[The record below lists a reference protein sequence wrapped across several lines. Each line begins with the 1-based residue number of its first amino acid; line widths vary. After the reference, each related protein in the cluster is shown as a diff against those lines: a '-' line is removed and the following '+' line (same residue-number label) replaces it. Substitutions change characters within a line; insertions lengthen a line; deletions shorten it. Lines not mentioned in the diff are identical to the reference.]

1 MTILKTEGLSR
12 VYHQGEIDV
21 RALKDCSFSVE
32 KGEFVA
38 VVGASGSGKSTLL
51 NLCGGLDRPTGGKV
65 FVGEMEL
72 YKNSDERLAEIRRR
86 KIGFIFQNYQLV
98 PIMTAYENLVM
109 PTLLDKRK
117 IEREYVEE
125 LAEAL
130 GITDRLHHFPSQLSG
145 GQQQRVA
152 IGRALV
158 NHPELI
164 LADEPTGNLDK
175 ESAEEVMKLLVSTIK
190 RFDGTLVMITHEP
203 EIAKRADRIFRIDDG
218 VLTEEEK
225 NGAN

>member
-1 MTILKTEGLSR
+1 MTVLRTEGLSR
-12 VYHQGEIDV
+12 VYHQGDVDV
-21 RALKDCSFSVE
+21 RALKECSFSVE

-51 NLCGGLDRPTGGKV
+51 NLCGGLDRPTGGGV
-65 FVGEMEL
+65 FLGEEEL
-72 YKNSDERLAEIRRR
+72 YKNSDEKLAEIRRK

-109 PTLLDKRK
+109 PALLDKRK
-117 IEREYVEE
+117 IEKEYVEE
-125 LAEAL
+125 LAKAL
-130 GITDRLHHFPSQLSG
+130 GISDRLHHFPSQLSG

-175 ESAEEVMKLLVSTIK
+175 ESAEEVIRLLISTIK

-203 EIAKRADRIFRIDDG
+203 VIAEKADRIFRIDDG
-218 VLTEEEK
+218 VLTEESK
-225 NGAN
+225 GAVA

>member
-1 MTILKTEGLSR
+1 MSILRTEGLSR
-12 VYHQGEIDV
+12 VYHQGDVDV
-21 RALKDCSFSVE
+21 RALRDCSFSVE

-65 FVGEMEL
+65 FIGEEEL
-72 YKNSDERLAEIRRR
+72 YKNSDEKLAEIRRR
-86 KIGFIFQNYQLV
+86 KIGFIFQNYQLI

-117 IEREYVEE
+117 IEKEYVDE

-130 GITDRLHHFPSQLSG
+130 GITERLHHFPSQLSG

-175 ESAEEVMKLLVSTIK
+175 EAAEEVIQLLISTIK
-190 RFDGTLVMITHEP
+190 RFDGTLVMITHAP
-203 EIAKRADRIFRIDDG
+203 EIAKRADRVFRIDDG
-218 VLTEEEK
+218 ILIEE
-225 NGAN
+225 

>member
-1 MTILKTEGLSR
+1 MSILRTEGLSR
-12 VYHQGEIDV
+12 VYHQGDVDV
-21 RALKDCSFSVE
+21 RALRDCSFSVE

-38 VVGASGSGKSTLL
+38 IVGASGSGKSTLL

-65 FVGEMEL
+65 FIGEEEL
-72 YKNSDERLAEIRRR
+72 YKNSDEKLAEIRRR
-86 KIGFIFQNYQLV
+86 KIGFIFQNYQLM
-98 PIMTAYENLVM
+98 PIMTAYENMVM

-117 IEREYVEE
+117 IEKEYVEE

-175 ESAEEVMKLLVSTIK
+175 EAAEEVMQLLQSTIK

-203 EIAKRADRIFRIDDG
+203 EIAKRADRIFRIDNG
-218 VLTEEEK
+218 VLTEE
-225 NGAN
+225 

>member
-1 MTILKTEGLSR
+1 MTVLRTEGLSR
-12 VYHQGEIDV
+12 VYHQGDVDV
-21 RALKDCSFSVE
+21 RALKECSFSVE

-51 NLCGGLDRPTGGKV
+51 NLCGGLDRPTGGSV
-65 FVGEMEL
+65 FLGEEEL
-72 YKNSDERLAEIRRR
+72 YQNSDEKLAEIRRR

-117 IEREYVEE
+117 IEKEYVDE

-130 GITDRLHHFPSQLSG
+130 GISDRLHHFPSQLSG

-175 ESAEEVMKLLVSTIK
+175 ESSEEVIRLLISTIK

-203 EIAKRADRIFRIDDG
+203 AIAEKADRIFRIDDG
-218 VLTEEEK
+218 VLTEESK
-225 NGAN
+225 GAVA

>member
-1 MTILKTEGLSR
+1 MTILRTEGLSR

-72 YKNSDERLAEIRRR
+72 YKNSDEKLAEIRRR

-117 IEREYVEE
+117 IERDYVEE

-218 VLTEEEK
+218 VLTEEER

>member
-1 MTILKTEGLSR
+1 MSILRTEGLSR
-12 VYHQGEIDV
+12 VYHQGDVDV
-21 RALKDCSFSVE
+21 RALRDCSFSVE

-65 FVGEMEL
+65 FIGEEEL
-72 YKNSDERLAEIRRR
+72 YKNSDEKLAEIRRR
-86 KIGFIFQNYQLV
+86 KIGFIFQNYQLI

-117 IEREYVEE
+117 IEKEYVDE

-130 GITDRLHHFPSQLSG
+130 GITERLQHFPSQLSG

-175 ESAEEVMKLLVSTIK
+175 EAAEEVIQLLVSTIK
-190 RFDGTLVMITHEP
+190 RFDGTLVMITHAP
-203 EIAKRADRIFRIDDG
+203 EIAKRADRVFRIDDG
-218 VLTEEEK
+218 ILIEE
-225 NGAN
+225 

>member
-1 MTILKTEGLSR
+1 MSILRTEGLSR
-12 VYHQGEIDV
+12 VYHQGDVDV
-21 RALKDCSFSVE
+21 RALRDCSFSVE

-38 VVGASGSGKSTLL
+38 IVGASGSGKSTLL

-65 FVGEMEL
+65 FIGEEEL
-72 YKNSDERLAEIRRR
+72 YKNSDEKLAEIRRR
-86 KIGFIFQNYQLV
+86 KIGFIFQNYQLM
-98 PIMTAYENLVM
+98 PIMTAYENMVM

-117 IEREYVEE
+117 IEKEYVEG

-175 ESAEEVMKLLVSTIK
+175 EAAEEVMQLLQSTIK

-203 EIAKRADRIFRIDDG
+203 EIAKRADRIFRIDNG
-218 VLTEEEK
+218 VLTEE
-225 NGAN
+225 